1 MIRAICVAGDS
12 HTWGQGTADE
22 VFKNFEIPVREGE
35 KRLLPFR
42 VPSFPSLLRN
52 YINKNSGSEAIELSG
67 AEIIEQYGLAQK
79 SECAYVCG
87 ELCIN
92 EPFDFARI
100 ELKKGSQDAEIL
112 CDETVVQTFHADR
125 CDDYEVINVMPE
137 HSGNRLVIRSSNA
150 LLYRVEL
157 YRGQYAVVNCGIG
170 SCPSSRYTTDYLD
183 KYVLQISPYMV
194 IAEIFTV
201 NDWITCR
208 SAQECEQ
215 NLLKFGKRI
224 IEHGAKLAFASV
236 IPILGKQE
244 NSFGTDY
251 SEYVQAGACAA
262 KLLNVPYAD
271 TYRAFS
277 KEYAVDPQTAHY
289 GDAWHPGSRGHEI
302 YFEEIKKL
310 DMVNELFK
318 ASHYGNT

>member
-1 MIRAICVAGDS
+1 MIRVICVAGDS
-12 HTWGQGTADE
+12 HAWGQGAADE
-22 VFKNFEIPVREGE
+22 VFQNFEIPVCEGE
-35 KRLLPFR
+35 KRLLPFS

-67 AEIIEQYGLAQK
+67 TEISKQYGLDQK
-79 SECAYVCG
+79 SECACVCG

-112 CDETVVQTFHADR
+112 CDAEVIQTFRADC
-125 CDDYEVINVMPE
+125 CDDYEVINVMPK

-170 SCPSSRYTTDYLD
+170 SCPSLRYTTDYLD
-183 KYVLQISPYMV
+183 KYVLQANPYMV
-194 IAEIFTV
+194 ITEIFTV
-201 NDWITCR
+201 NDWITCK
-208 SAQECEQ
+208 SARECEQ

-224 IEHGAKLAFASV
+224 IEHGAKLAFTSV
-236 IPILGKQE
+236 VPILGKQE
-244 NSFGTDY
+244 NTFGADY
-251 SEYVQAGACAA
+251 SEYIQAGSRAA

-271 TYRAFS
+271 TYHAFS
-277 KEYAVDPQTAHY
+277 KEYADNPQTSHY
-289 GDAWHPGSRGHEI
+289 GDAWHPGPRGHEI
-302 YFEEIKKL
+302 YFKEIKKL
-310 DMVNELFK
+310 DMINELFK
-318 ASHYGNT
+318 ASSCQ